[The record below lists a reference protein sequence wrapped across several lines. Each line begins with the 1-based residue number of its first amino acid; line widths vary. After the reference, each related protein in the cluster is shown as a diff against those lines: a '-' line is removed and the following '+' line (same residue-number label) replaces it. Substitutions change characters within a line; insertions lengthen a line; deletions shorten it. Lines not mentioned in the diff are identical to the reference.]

1 MADYTANSIRPMRNF
16 GVMGRAVSKNYPRAF
31 VSVFA
36 SDYASHYLQ
45 GFSMAG
51 ILNEPAM
58 QTSPHFIDWSAREGN
73 AGRSG
78 YIPGDM
84 GWYLLGH
91 ASQETRAEAL
101 QANGA
106 LGAMGVIAGAVR
118 QERRLD
124 TMSKLEQH
132 LDNINQYDPGR
143 VQAEIA
149 ELRARFPDRPG
160 METRELQENAPTIT
174 IRNAEGRILLEGKA
188 NSVEELIG
196 KKMSEA
202 ANSTDPAKRTLNLA
216 GADLSQGLD
225 GKPLNFK
232 GFNFQNIDLRG
243 ANLGGAQFT
252 DCQFKD
258 VDMRGVNLKGSTF
271 NLCHMENVNMAGF
284 VGDDKTR
291 FSNSSMYNVDMSY
304 AEAPQIKFE
313 NIRAEYLQMQG
324 ANFAGATI
332 NKMEVEN
339 LWAPQVNLEGA
350 SIGGLKVTG
359 QYSSLEGA
367 KMNGAQIGQSVFGT
381 REHPINM
388 KSIEAKNSSWTDTVF
403 HADLS
408 RGDFT
413 GASFTRVDMRNAS
426 TPEGPM
432 IVQDANMTGLIAG
445 EAVKMKASAFVYDG
459 IKMRIKDNQQ
469 VVFNGTAPME
479 KAHSTAIAM
488 GLNHIELSPNGDD
501 FDVSPA
507 DRRPQFSQPKPTV
520 APMFQPPSPYKK
532 KGSGTF

>member
-45 GFSMAG
+45 GFALAG
-51 ILNEPAM
+51 VLNEPAM

-73 AGRSG
+73 AGRGG

-101 QANGA
+101 QATGA
-106 LGAMGVIAGAVR
+106 IGAMGVIAGAVR

-124 TMSKLEQH
+124 TISKLEQH

-160 METRELQENAPTIT
+160 METREPQENAPTIT

-381 REHPINM
+381 REHPLNM
-388 KSIEAKNSSWTDTVF
+388 KSIEARNSAWTDTVLN
-403 HADLS
+403 ADLS

-426 TPEGPM
+426 TPDGPM

-469 VVFNGTAPME
+469 VVFNGTAAME

-501 FDVSPA
+501 FDVSPVEQ
-507 DRRPQFSQPKPTV
+507 RPQYRQPKPTV
-520 APMFQPPSPYKK
+520 APIFQPPSPYKK